1 MVHVD
6 EHLKVRENVVEGP
19 LGTKAVSIKIDDDL
33 HVDEKEECGK
43 NEKFGKVLHQTPPST
58 SSQA

>member
-19 LGTKAVSIKIDDDL
+19 LGTKNVSITIDDDL
-33 HVDEKEECGK
+33 HVDEKEEREK